1 MASSYS
7 SSSSVSPQALDHGDQ
22 KSLPPVDTLISYLL
36 AAKRSLSSISHV
48 WRANEIVTASHSA
61 LEKSVI
67 VCSRTGFLRRGLNGQ
82 LRLLYDVRTEVEQ
95 ISYRCRDEFSVALKN
110 LDAADARL
118 RSTLDILRETIVHA
132 SFRPGDEEQKS
143 LHDFVD
149 ERGVEELH
157 ASLKASIDRT
167 NTARAELDTSNR
179 EFDDELQ
186 ATRQSLRHY
195 HTATKLASSR
205 VSVTSS
211 SSSSSASS
219 SGSGLLALSSM
230 PGQIQLLEAHAQEM
244 AVLLEALV
252 RHFDICVT
260 AVKHTDGGGA
270 VARSI
275 TGDMPAG
282 VNGRSDGVLNI
293 GAEINANLNAPLDP
307 MTDAEYQEMV
317 AVLIKDAPEADDVV
331 MEIQDRIND
340 MESIFEQVQAQHD
353 ALHTISKA
361 TIEVHIHLSSLASSR
376 LPRYI
381 SQAHNFTRV
390 WHEENDR
397 IQSGL
402 AELSD
407 LHSLYD
413 GFLNAYDSL
422 MLEVARRRHVRQ
434 RVEKVLRETR
444 HKLDQLHD
452 EDATARETFRV
463 EQGDFLPSDIWPG
476 VGLAPMQVQF
486 ARLSGGHLD
495 GDTED
500 APNEANAH
508 DYMDAA
514 NTGVSEDNGEGE
526 HIPDLPKDLVEQA
539 YARVKA
545 RTKAVSHLYTA

>member
-1 MASSYS
+1 MASSQS
-7 SSSSVSPQALDHGDQ
+7 SSSSIRPQAGLNEGDQ
-22 KSLPPVDTLISYLL
+22 QSLPQVETLISYLL
-36 AAKRSLSSISHV
+36 GAKRSLSSITHV

-61 LEKSVI
+61 LEKSV
-67 VCSRTGFLRRGLNGQ
+67 VLCSRTGFLRRGLNGQ

-95 ISYRCRDEFSVALKN
+95 ISYRGRDEFSMALKN

-118 RSTLDILRETIVHA
+118 RNTIDLLRGTIVHA

-205 VSVTSS
+205 LSIT
-211 SSSSSASS
+211 SSSSSASD
-219 SGSGLLALSSM
+219 SGLLTLSSM
-230 PGQIQLLEAHAQEM
+230 PGQIQSLEAHAQEM
-244 AVLLEALV
+244 AILLEALV
-252 RHFDICVT
+252 RHFDLCVT

-275 TGDMPAG
+275 TGDMPT
-282 VNGRSDGVLNI
+282 VVDGSNDGMPNI

-331 MEIQDRIND
+331 MEIQDRINE
-340 MESIFEQVQAQHD
+340 MESIFEQVQAQRD
-353 ALHTISKA
+353 ALLSISKA
-361 TIEVHIHLSSLASSR
+361 TIEVHSHLSSLASSR

-390 WHEENDR
+390 WLEENDR
-397 IQSGL
+397 INSGL

-434 RVEKVLRETR
+434 RVEKVLRDTR

-452 EDATARETFRV
+452 EDAAARDTFRV

-486 ARLSGGHLD
+486 LRLSGGPLD
-495 GDTED
+495 NDPV
-500 APNEANAH
+500 AQNALEEPSVH
-508 DYMDAA
+508 EY
-514 NTGVSEDNGEGE
+514 TGAVKPRVSDGSAEGE
-526 HIPDLPKDLVEQA
+526 QIPDLPRDLIEEA

-545 RTKAVSHLYTA
+545 RNKVASQMHTA

>member
-1 MASSYS
+1 MASLQS
-7 SSSSVSPQALDHGDQ
+7 SSSSIRPQAGLNEGDQ
-22 KSLPPVDTLISYLL
+22 QSLPQVDTLISYLL
-36 AAKRSLSSISHV
+36 GAKRSLSSITHV

-61 LEKSVI
+61 LEKSV
-67 VCSRTGFLRRGLNGQ
+67 VLCSRTGFLRRGLNGQ

-95 ISYRCRDEFSVALKN
+95 ISYRGRDEFSVALKN
-110 LDAADARL
+110 LDAADAQL
-118 RSTLDILRETIVHA
+118 RNTLELLRGTIVHA

-205 VSVTSS
+205 LSIT
-211 SSSSSASS
+211 SSSSSASD
-219 SGSGLLALSSM
+219 SGLLTLSSM
-230 PGQIQLLEAHAQEM
+230 PGQIQSLEAHAQEM
-244 AVLLEALV
+244 AILLEALV
-252 RHFDICVT
+252 RHFDLCVT

-275 TGDMPAG
+275 TGDMPTG
-282 VNGRSDGVLNI
+282 VDGSNDGMPNI
-293 GAEINANLNAPLDP
+293 GAEINANLN
-307 MTDAEYQEMV
+307 EMV

-331 MEIQDRIND
+331 MEIQDRINE
-340 MESIFEQVQAQHD
+340 MESIFEQVQAQRD
-353 ALHTISKA
+353 ALLSISKA
-361 TIEVHIHLSSLASSR
+361 TIEVHSHLSSLASSR

-397 IQSGL
+397 INSGL

-422 MLEVARRRHVRQ
+422 MLEVARRHHVRQ
-434 RVEKVLRETR
+434 RVEKVLRDTR

-452 EDATARETFRV
+452 EDAAARDTFRV

-486 ARLSGGHLD
+486 LRLSGGHLD
-495 GDTED
+495 NG
-500 APNEANAH
+500 AVAQNALEEPSVH
-508 DYMDAA
+508 QC
-514 NTGVSEDNGEGE
+514 TGSAKARVSDGSAEGE
-526 HIPDLPKDLVEQA
+526 QIPDLPKDLIEEA
-539 YARVKA
+539 FARVKA
-545 RTKAVSHLYTA
+545 RNNVVSQMHTA